1 MIQKRNRLD
10 LTMVGEVVVHDGFGV
25 TFGVVGEHSL
35 EVMLRHAG
43 PADEVLAGIDREVAE
58 DHTERFES
66 VFVVLM
72 PWFR

>member
-10 LTMVGEVVVHDGFGV
+10 LHVVGEVVGHDGGGV